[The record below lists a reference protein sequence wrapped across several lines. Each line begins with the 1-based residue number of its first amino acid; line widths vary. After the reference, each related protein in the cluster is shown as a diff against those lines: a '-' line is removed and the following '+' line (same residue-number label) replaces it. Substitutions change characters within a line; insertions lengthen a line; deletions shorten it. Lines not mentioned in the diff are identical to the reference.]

1 MKIETQIIITS
12 GSASSLNQ
20 KIADKMKEGY
30 VPVGSHTVAQEHAQ
44 NRYSG
49 SQHMD
54 TQYRVEY
61 AQTMVK
67 YSKPDDVGHLTPAN

>member
-1 MKIETQIIITS
+1 MKIQSQIIITA
-12 GSASSLNQ
+12 GTAHSLNQ

-30 VPVGSHTVAQEHAQ
+30 TPIGSHTVVQEHAQ
-44 NRYSG
+44 NRFAG

-54 TQYRVEY
+54 TQYQVEY

-67 YSKPDDVGHLTPAN
+67 YKINITPKQT